1 MVKIQLHAVWYVK
14 AGTEG
19 SHQAKL
25 KTAKNLLDIGLSIEN
40 IANGILTV
48 DGDSFPFSVIGNKA
62 TLTIGGDTNSTV
74 IRLMQVSSPT
84 AAEIKE
90 GKTP

>member
-1 MVKIQLHAVWYVK
+1 MVCEGRTK
-14 AGTEG
+14 G

-62 TLTIGGDTNSTV
+62 TLTIGGGTDTTV
-74 IRLMQVSSPT
+74 IWLMQVSLPT

>member
-25 KTAKNLLDIGLSIEN
+25 ETAKNLLDIGLSIEN

-48 DGDSFPFSVIGNKA
+48 DGDFFS
-62 TLTIGGDTNSTV
+62 
-74 IRLMQVSSPT
+74 P
-84 AAEIKE
+84 
-90 GKTP
+90 

>member
-1 MVKIQLHAVWYVK
+1 MK

-62 TLTIGGDTNSTV
+62 TLTIGGGTDTTV
-74 IRLMQVSSPT
+74 IWLMQVSLPT
-84 AAEIKE
+84 AAEVKE

>member
-1 MVKIQLHAVWYVK
+1 VK

-62 TLTIGGDTNSTV
+62 TLTIGGGTDTTV
-74 IRLMQVSSPT
+74 IWLMQVSLPT
-84 AAEIKE
+84 AAEVKE

>member
-25 KTAKNLLDIGLSIEN
+25 ETAKNLLDIGLSIEN
-40 IANGILTV
+40 IANGMLKFQGI
-48 DGDSFPFSVIGNKA
+48 SFPLSVTGNKA
-62 TLTIGGDTNSTV
+62 TLTIGGGTNSTV

>member
-1 MVKIQLHAVWYVK
+1 MK

-25 KTAKNLLDIGLSIEN
+25 ETAMNLLDIGLSIEN

-62 TLTIGGDTNSTV
+62 TLTIGGGTDTTV
-74 IRLMQVSSPT
+74 IWLMQVSLPT
-84 AAEIKE
+84 AAEVKE